1 MTSPALALLTVTGLR
16 KEFRIRVRGAAKKL
30 TAVDGVDLTVNA
42 GETVA
47 LVGESG
53 SGKSTVARCIVR
65 LIEPTSGE
73 VMLDGRSVT
82 ALSRREIPTAYGELQ
97 MMFQDPHSSL
107 NPRMPVRKIL
117 DEPLRLHT
125 DYDRRRREEMIM
137 DLLRLVNLGPEYLDR
152 LPRQLSGG
160 QRQRIGMAR
169 ALAVDPKV
177 IILDEPTASLDVSVR
192 GQILDLL
199 SRIQQEKQVGY
210 LFISHDLAT
219 VRKIADQVLVMYLGK
234 IVERGPT
241 REVFS
246 RPRHPYTRALLSAAP
261 VAEHGRVKERL
272 VLHGEIPSPIDLP
285 TGCRLAGRCPFA
297 LASCRDSVPELI
309 PVTDRHSVACP
320 VVLSDPVAAG
330 EGAVA
335 AAMKAVDGPEC

>member
-1 MTSPALALLTVTGLR
+1 
-16 KEFRIRVRGAAKKL
+16 
-30 TAVDGVDLTVNA
+30 
-42 GETVA
+42 
-47 LVGESG
+47 
-53 SGKSTVARCIVR
+53 VARCITR
-65 LIEPTSGE
+65 LIEPTGGE
-73 VMLDGRSVT
+73 VVLDGRAVT
-82 ALSRREIPTAYGELQ
+82 ALSRRDLPKAYGELQ

-125 DYDRRRREEMIM
+125 DYDRPRREEMIE
-137 DLLRLVNLGPEYLDR
+137 DLLRQVNLGREHLDR

-199 SRIQQEKQVGY
+199 ARVQQERKVGY

-219 VRKIADQVLVMYLGK
+219 VRKIADHVLVMYLGK

-241 REVFS
+241 REVFQH
-246 RPRHPYTRALLSAAP
+246 PRHPYTRALLSAAP
-261 VAEHGRVKERL
+261 VAEYGRAKERL
-272 VLHGEIPSPIDLP
+272 VLRGEIPSPIDLP
-285 TGCRLAGRCPFA
+285 AGCRLAGRCPFA
-297 LASCRDSVPELI
+297 LPSCRDTAPELI
-309 PVTDRHSVACP
+309 QITGQHFAACP
-320 VVLSDPVAAG
+320 VVVSEQVTAG
-330 EGAVA
+330 NGE
-335 AAMKAVDGPEC
+335 PSLPR